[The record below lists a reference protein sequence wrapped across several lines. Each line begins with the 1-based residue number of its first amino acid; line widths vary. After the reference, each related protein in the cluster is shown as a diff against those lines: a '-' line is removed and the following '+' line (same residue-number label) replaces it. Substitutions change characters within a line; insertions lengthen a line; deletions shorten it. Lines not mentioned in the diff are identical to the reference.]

1 MSSKAKRVSNQI
13 IQQRITTVVQVL
25 SIMSSEAQKMSW
37 FQRFRISQSFL
48 WKKNIDCFFELAS
61 KNKKKEEKEKKKE
74 EEKKEEK
81 KREKREKRD
90 KEV

>member
-1 MSSKAKRVSNQI
+1 MSSKARKLSDQI

-25 SIMSSEAQKMSW
+25 SIMSSEAEKMSW
-37 FQRFRISQSFL
+37 FQRFRISQCFL

-61 KNKKKEEKEKKKE
+61 KNKKKEEKD
-74 EEKKEEK
+74 
-81 KREKREKRD
+81 EKRD

>member
-13 IQQRITTVVQVL
+13 VQQRITTVFQVL
-25 SIMSSEAQKMSW
+25 SIMSSEARQMSW

-61 KNKKKEEKEKKKE
+61 KNKKKEEKH
-74 EEKKEEK
+74 
-81 KREKREKRD
+81 EKRD

>member
-1 MSSKAKRVSNQI
+1 MSSKARKVSNQI

-25 SIMSSEAQKMSW
+25 SIMSSEAEKMSW

-61 KNKKKEEKEKKKE
+61 KNKKKEEKDEKC
-74 EEKKEEK
+74 
-81 KREKREKRD
+81 D

>member
-1 MSSKAKRVSNQI
+1 MSSKSRKLSDQI
-13 IQQRITTVVQVL
+13 VRLRITTVLQVL
-25 SIMSSEAQKMSW
+25 SIMSSEAQQMSW

-61 KNKKKEEKEKKKE
+61 KSKKKDEKK

-81 KREKREKRD
+81 DEKRD

>member
-1 MSSKAKRVSNQI
+1 MSSKSRKLSNQI
-13 IQQRITTVVQVL
+13 VQQRITTVVQVL

-61 KNKKKEEKEKKKE
+61 KNKKKEEKKE
-74 EEKKEEK
+74 E

>member
-1 MSSKAKRVSNQI
+1 MSSKSRKLSNQI

-25 SIMSSEAQKMSW
+25 SIMSSEARQMSW

-61 KNKKKEEKEKKKE
+61 KTKKKE
-74 EEKKEEK
+74 
-81 KREKREKRD
+81 EKREKRD

>member
-13 IQQRITTVVQVL
+13 VQQRITTVVQVL
-25 SIMSSEAQKMSW
+25 SIMSSEAQQMSW

-48 WKKNIDCFFELAS
+48 WKKNIDCFFELAG
-61 KNKKKEEKEKKKE
+61 KNKKKE

-81 KREKREKRD
+81 HEKRD

>member
-1 MSSKAKRVSNQI
+1 MSSKARKVSNQI

-25 SIMSSEAQKMSW
+25 SIMSSEAQQMSW

-61 KNKKKEEKEKKKE
+61 KNKK

-81 KREKREKRD
+81 DEKRD

>member
-1 MSSKAKRVSNQI
+1 MSSKSKRVSNQI
-13 IQQRITTVVQVL
+13 VQQRITTVVQVL
-25 SIMSSEAQKMSW
+25 SIMSSEAQQMSW

-61 KNKKKEEKEKKKE
+61 KNKKKD
-74 EEKKEEK
+74 EKKE
-81 KREKREKRD
+81 EKREKRD

>member
-1 MSSKAKRVSNQI
+1 MSSKARKLSDQI
-13 IQQRITTVVQVL
+13 VRLRITTVLQVL
-25 SIMSSEAQKMSW
+25 SIMSSEAQQMSW

-61 KNKKKEEKEKKKE
+61 KNKKKEEK
-74 EEKKEEK
+74 
-81 KREKREKRD
+81 REKRD

>member
-13 IQQRITTVVQVL
+13 VQQRITTVVQVL

-61 KNKKKEEKEKKKE
+61 KNKKKEEKD
-74 EEKKEEK
+74 
-81 KREKREKRD
+81 EKRD

>member
-13 IQQRITTVVQVL
+13 VQQRITTVVQVL
-25 SIMSSEAQKMSW
+25 SIMSSEAEKMSW

-61 KNKKKEEKEKKKE
+61 KNKK

-81 KREKREKRD
+81 REKCD

>member
-1 MSSKAKRVSNQI
+1 MSSKSRKLSDQI
-13 IQQRITTVVQVL
+13 VQQRITTVVQVL

-48 WKKNIDCFFELAS
+48 WKKNIDCFFELAG
-61 KNKKKEEKEKKKE
+61 KNKKKE
-74 EEKKEEK
+74 
-81 KREKREKRD
+81 EKREKRD

>member
-13 IQQRITTVVQVL
+13 VQQRITTVVQVL

-61 KNKKKEEKEKKKE
+61 KSKKKDEKK

-81 KREKREKRD
+81 DEKRD

>member
-1 MSSKAKRVSNQI
+1 MSSKSRKLSNQI

-25 SIMSSEAQKMSW
+25 SIMSSEAEKMSW

-61 KNKKKEEKEKKKE
+61 KNKKKEEKDEKH
-74 EEKKEEK
+74 
-81 KREKREKRD
+81 D

>member
-13 IQQRITTVVQVL
+13 AQQRITTAVQVL
-25 SIMSSEAQKMSW
+25 SIMSSEAQQMSW

-48 WKKNIDCFFELAS
+48 WKKNIDCFFELTG
-61 KNKKKEEKEKKKE
+61 KNKKKEEKH
-74 EEKKEEK
+74 
-81 KREKREKRD
+81 EKRD

>member
-1 MSSKAKRVSNQI
+1 MSSKSRKLSNQI

-25 SIMSSEAQKMSW
+25 TIMSSEARQMSW
-37 FQRFRISQSFL
+37 FQRFRISQCFL

-61 KNKKKEEKEKKKE
+61 KNKKKEEKD
-74 EEKKEEK
+74 
-81 KREKREKRD
+81 EKRD